1 MAKDI
6 FKENGD
12 AYRKNSSPTNFYK
25 AIKVTDLLKG
35 VCTVMWF

>member
-1 MAKDI
+1 MTQDI

-25 AIKVTDLLKG
+25 NQKG
-35 VCTVMWF
+35 N